1 MADLAHDGMYR
12 VTWVPGGC
20 ANRSTP
26 TITELEGGVDLECRL
41 TPTGLTREAS
51 TERKDTSKL
60 CSTFSTQSS
69 GRRSF
74 NLQVVAVREEG
85 DTAGVEAALFYRAI
99 GDLVIRDDKL
109 ATEPWSAGDQTAVP
123 PAPADKV
130 EVYPA
135 QCDQPS
141 KSAPAA
147 NEDQTITVGFAMTA
161 DPVLDATVTAA

>member
-1 MADLAHDGMYR
+1 MDLAHDGMYK
-12 VTWVPGGC
+12 VTFVPGGLTDK
-20 ANRSTP
+20 AQP
-26 TITELEGGVDLECRL
+26 KVTELTAGVDLECRL

-74 NLQVVAVREEG
+74 NLQIVAVREDG
-85 DTAGVEAALFYRAI
+85 DATGVEAALVYKAD
-99 GDLVIRDDKL
+99 GDLVIRDNKL
-109 ATEPWSAGDQTAVP
+109 ASVDWAV
-123 PAPADKV
+123 ADDA
-130 EVYPA
+130 EVYPV

-147 NEDQTITVGFAMTA
+147 NEDQTITVGFALTG
-161 DPVLDATVTAA
+161 DPVLDAAVVAGP